1 METHNNDKFVVV
13 GTKVSPRA
21 NERLEALAARKGL
34 TKYELVQMVCDT
46 LIRYMDD
53 RHNLTPDMEQAMSIF
68 EHLNGW
74 KNALNLADPTATP
87 QVGEAIYFLSDES
100 SKKRGMRAV
109 MVQRPFM
116 GQWSQNYNVQ
126 EILERVMS
134 CLMPE
139 MYTRLRSLAVR
150 MECSSQAEL
159 LNVLLDIHSRDED
172 MRAFRE
178 AFEDNDRSDY
188 GIKPVSSPYKRRHA
202 KTIDSME
209 SSTLFSNEEDE

>member
-74 KNALNLADPTATP
+74 SGALNLADPTATP
-87 QVGEAIYFLSDES
+87 QVGEAIYFLSDDS
-100 SKKRGMRAV
+100 GKKRGMRAV

-116 GQWSQNYNVQ
+116 GQWTQNYNVQ

-134 CLMPE
+134 CLAPE
-139 MYTRLRSLAVR
+139 MYMRLRNMAASL
-150 MECSSQAEL
+150 ECSSMVEL
-159 LNVLLDIHSRDED
+159 LNFLLDMHSRDED
-172 MRAFRE
+172 LRSFRE
-178 AFEDNDRSDY
+178 CFEDNDRSDY
-188 GIKPVSSPYKRRHA
+188 GIKPVASPYKRRHA
-202 KTIDSME
+202 RTMEQMDKTPN
-209 SSTLFSNEEDE
+209 LFSDDE